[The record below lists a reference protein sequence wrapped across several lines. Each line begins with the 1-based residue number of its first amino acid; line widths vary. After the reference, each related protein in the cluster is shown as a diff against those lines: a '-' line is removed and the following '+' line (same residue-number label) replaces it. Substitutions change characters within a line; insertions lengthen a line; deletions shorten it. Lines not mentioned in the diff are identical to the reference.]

1 MRRIKFDNLQNN
13 WFLITLTLISFFCV
27 IIITIGLLG
36 IYKYENPIINK
47 VFGLLGFLS
56 ITGYFSRMFWFK
68 NYVQW
73 NAKGIVL
80 RLKPFYGKS
89 IPFKE
94 IKDLQFENS
103 VLTISR
109 KNGIDYNFDL
119 TGIDERDTTKLI
131 WIIKKYSFQ

>member
-1 MRRIKFDNLQNN
+1 MRRIKFDYLQYN
-13 WFLITLTLISFFCV
+13 WFLIILTLLSFLCV
-27 IIITIGLLG
+27 IFGFLEIYKFENPKITKGIVLLG
-36 IYKYENPIINK
+36 YLCGT
-47 VFGLLGFLS
+47 V
-56 ITGYFSRMFWFK
+56 YFSRMFWFK

-131 WIIKKYSFQ
+131 EIIKKYSFQ